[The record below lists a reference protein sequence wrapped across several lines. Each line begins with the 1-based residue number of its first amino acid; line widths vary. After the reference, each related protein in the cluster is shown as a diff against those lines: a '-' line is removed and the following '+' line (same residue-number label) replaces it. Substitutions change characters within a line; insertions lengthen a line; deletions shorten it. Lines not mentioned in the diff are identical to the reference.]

1 MRGQECTRH
10 TKLCGD
16 GTSSANPH
24 WDGRL
29 VLQRLGRDSVSA
41 GGDAEENSSCRI
53 SGEVL
58 RRHRN
63 QYFVLR
69 THTSGTGAAVVSEGG
84 SGQFEFS
91 FHLQAAP
98 VVHTFS
104 AGGDWAGFRGQH
116 PSALP

>member
-29 VLQRLGRDSVSA
+29 VLQRQGRDSGSA

-63 QYFVLR
+63 QYFLLW
-69 THTSGTGAAVVSEGG
+69 THTAGTGASVVAEG
-84 SGQFEFS
+84 SGGLAEFS
-91 FHLQAAP
+91 FDRVAAP
-98 VVHTFS
+98 RARKLS
-104 AGGDWAGFRGQH
+104 
-116 PSALP
+116 